1 MTPPCVPSAT
11 SVPRPARLLGRV
23 GTRKPAQVQAI
34 PEPDQTHSPTA
45 TPRGVWQRTRP
56 EAGLVVRRGRLS
68 PGGGACRPGEPP
80 AGSARFP
87 ASVSAEPLLA
97 DALTGYLPRTSL
109 AGKGSLRLRAPRA
122 LAIVWPRLGQT
133 RCRGESPVALCDA
146 AAGFSNSD
154 YGSGGLHRPGR
165 ASGPGPDR
173 PLPAPG
179 PHSWRAF
186 EEYAECE
193 NAKLLKAFGSLPK
206 DRGRYQGSL
215 RMFVTSPASSSG
227 NKVMY
232 QTEMYGKLK
241 EDMLRKRTQKMIK

>member
-1 MTPPCVPSAT
+1 MGFLRKGSSIQKKASFKGIQHEDGHTAT
-11 SVPRPARLLGRV
+11 SQTTKKSRDTKAGAGTSHPRIRPNPQPNRDSARSL
-23 GTRKPAQVQAI
+23 AAY
-34 PEPDQTHSPTA
+34 A
-45 TPRGVWQRTRP
+45 
-56 EAGLVVRRGRLS
+56 AGGGACRQEGAPVARGRGLS
-68 PGGGACRPGEPP
+68 PGGGACRPGKAP
-80 AGSARFP
+80 AGCARFP
-87 ASVSAEPLLA
+87 AGVSVERLLA
-97 DALTGYLPRTSL
+97 DALTRYLPRTSV

-133 RCRGESPVALCDA
+133 RCRGESPVALCEA

-173 PLPAPG
+173 PLPAQAPY
-179 PHSWRAF
+179 SCRAF

-215 RMFVTSPASSSG
+215 RMFVTPPASSSG
-227 NKVMY
+227 NK
-232 QTEMYGKLK
+232 TSS
-241 EDMLRKRTQKMIK
+241 